1 MLVSLSPTLSLTT
14 MIKII
19 NTSLIILTCF
29 FCFAYTSS
37 TKKQQEI
44 IVYGSDGCHYC
55 IDTKIFLNKNNISF
69 TYYDIDLNKDKEQEM
84 LSKLSNA
91 KIPINSFQLPV
102 IDKGGTIFTNGQNF
116 IAFLK
121 KIIE

>member
-1 MLVSLSPTLSLTT
+1 MFVSLSPTLSLRT
-14 MIKII
+14 MTKII
-19 NTSLIILTCF
+19 YTFLIILTCC
-29 FCFAYTSS
+29 FCFAFNSS
-37 TKKQQEI
+37 TNKQQEI

-91 KIPINSFQLPV
+91 KIPIDSFQLPV
-102 IDKGGTIFTNGQNF
+102 IDKNGTIFTNGSNF

-121 KIIE
+121 KLLE